1 MAIIGE
7 KCVYL
12 DSSDRYGGY
21 LTSFNLEHFFRFV
34 DAKMAKTVCQES
46 YIDFKVLKSYKMSR
60 HKNEQDFKRFS
71 RNFNIDMAPKLLFSK
86 STSVDLLVKSGASN
100 YLEF

>member
-1 MAIIGE
+1 M
-7 KCVYL
+7 
-12 DSSDRYGGY
+12 
-21 LTSFNLEHFFRFV
+21 
-34 DAKMAKTVCQES
+34 
-46 YIDFKVLKSYKMSR
+46 LKSYKMSR

>member
-21 LTSFNLEHFFRFV
+21 LTSFNLEHYFRFV
-34 DAKMAKTVCQES
+34 DTNIAKAASQES

-60 HKNEQDFKRFS
+60 HKNE
-71 RNFNIDMAPKLLFSK
+71 
-86 STSVDLLVKSGASN
+86 
-100 YLEF
+100 